1 MAVSVTCRFCEA
13 TIRPPG
19 GRAESVTHCPWCAKD
34 LRPEPEPPPAPAA
47 PRPVPRPAADPPPAA
62 GAAPRAG
69 LPEPVVAVFILAGS
83 AVAAVG
89 AFFAA
94 RWLMIAVG

>member
-19 GRAESVTHCPWCAKD
+19 GRAEAVTHCPWCAKD
-34 LRPEPEPPPAPAA
+34 LRPDPPAPP
-47 PRPVPRPAADPPPAA
+47 PRPVPAPP
-62 GAAPRAG
+62 APRAG
-69 LPEPVVAVFILAGS
+69 LTEPVVAALVLAAS

-94 RWLMIAVG
+94 RWLVAAAG